1 MIGCL
6 KGIILEKQAPE
17 ILIDVQGVGYEV
29 QLPITNFSALPDIG
43 KEALVYTHFNVRE
56 DAQLLFGFTQKQDR
70 SLFKALI
77 KINGVGP
84 KLALAILSGMNTQEF
99 IDCVAQDNIAA
110 LTRLPGV
117 GKKTAE
123 RLLIEMRDKL
133 KSLHLDATSMV
144 SMQQE
149 TLIKPALN
157 SEKDAVLALVSLGYK
172 PQQASKVVKQVYQD
186 DMSSEQLIKS
196 ALQAM

>member
-6 KGIILEKQAPE
+6 KGILLEKQAPE
-17 ILIDVQGVGYEV
+17 ILIDVKGVGYEV
-29 QLPITNFSALPDIG
+29 QLPVTNFSALPEVG
-43 KEALVYTHFNVRE
+43 QEALIYTHFNVRE

-84 KLALAILSGMNTQEF
+84 KLALAILSGMDTQEF
-99 IDCVAQDNIAA
+99 VDCVAQNNILA

-133 KSLHLDATSMV
+133 KSLHLGTISC
-144 SMQQE
+144 SSLQQE
-149 TLIKPALN
+149 ACIEPEFN

-172 PQQASKVVKQVYQD
+172 PQQASKVVKQVYQE